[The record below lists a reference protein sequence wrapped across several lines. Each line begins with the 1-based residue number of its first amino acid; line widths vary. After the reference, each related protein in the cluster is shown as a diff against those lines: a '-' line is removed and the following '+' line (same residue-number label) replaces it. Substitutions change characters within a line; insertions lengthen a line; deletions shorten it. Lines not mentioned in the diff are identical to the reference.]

1 MAGRAL
7 SFCEVPLNL
16 GEQQRWKELT
26 VNLGGGGSQDIKLP
40 ERGGGFSYKDGGR
53 VGAGAACNR
62 LIYWRS
68 YGDTLELV
76 ELSGNANLDGNA
88 VRIRFPDSV
97 VVPCVG
103 IHETHAHVVV
113 LFATVCSVHRIVL
126 PHPSRIARMD
136 YGGDYGIPSVFADLS
151 LAELRNEAN
160 FHLLNQSPS
169 NYPHLG
175 ATWLTNEGEGLFAM
189 ATIGGSILLVKLP
202 QYGIQGI
209 VSEHELR
216 QASMMQRLWTGWVPS
231 VIRGGQE
238 SSDATLDLCVHRQDS
253 LGHDNF
259 VFAVCRDHKLR
270 MWSTNFFPSR
280 HGFFRRVSTRR
291 PACSAGLQCGSSHT
305 RDVFVSAGGREKMA
319 PGPKTLAIPL
329 RIARGRGSTHM
340 LTMLAVRRAAILL
353 SSGEAA
359 QEKKSRLVTSYWPS
373 LRPEAFAGVQKI
385 SDSTPASFELR
396 RQLLHEVRG
405 TQRFALRPWETSVL
419 RDFGSWRRRCVAVL
433 IEQPRL
439 QRFFGV
445 FDIRAPPHRL
455 QQAELS
461 RSFAIRPSRWQAVQ
475 GWCWF
480 QLRASPAIQITICTD
495 FPLSGFSQRV
505 TPATT
510 STCRDLQQLLP
521 GGADYFSRRPTTG
534 GTVCFTC
541 IRCSTSGAAS
551 ISMWPAA
558 VVAVIF
564 GRCRALS
571 DAVFSSRYSAAGGA
585 AYISMRCGPATRW
598 AVFSS
603 RYSTAGGAPYVS
615 MRCGPATRWAVFSS
629 RYPAAG
635 GAPYVSM
642 RCDLAAR
649 WAVVSSRCPAT
660 TGADYVSRCPTAGG
674 AVDYVSRCR
683 ATGDFISQCLTARR
697 ADNGSRYAAI
707 GGADSATA
715 LQQDQECVAEADLL
729 DYVADKIDQQTS
741 PGQSHMIQKAFDSQ
755 THSLYLVAF
764 LSFADRSM
772 FVVVQPVLED
782 GRYHFLHMATLCSPQ
797 EKLIGL
803 HLDPSTLWTVWTNS
817 YDETVAR
824 YCSIESGQ
832 AGQQG
837 WSQVILEP
845 AVSPEV
851 TVPNHQDPSEAY
863 LEHIFYPGRFSLQT
877 IAKALHIYR
886 RSVDVI
892 ADLSAAVLKEQVSL
906 VVESE
911 IQNAVTEYEVQQ
923 EEYYQVQLQSWNK
936 FYMCCTQYHQVAARP
951 LGVYSDEDTAMVCL
965 VKKYHQVAAR
975 PLGIYS
981 DEDTAMVCLVK
992 EGAVSFLRPCDGVE
1006 HLYLAPQGVC
1016 QPQHLSAAPFNIA
1029 DYKLCRDIVLLGDCL
1044 RLIRD
1049 QLTPDVVSAVEQDLF
1064 HLETP
1069 QNIVEPLVNNVIS
1082 EAGDVDQSSAEVIST
1097 LESSLQT
1104 IIDAPRAIDT
1114 VLQAM
1119 DVTGGDPENLAV
1131 PDLAAEPLRQLS
1143 LNHVF
1148 GSAVGHAVLESS
1160 ARQLATTRLAI
1171 CRDLLLLQGLMGR
1184 MGQRASLSQDSL
1196 NKLQSDL
1203 IPRTAQLMQVYYV
1216 ITWVAMATYTHVP
1229 SNSLDM
1235 NLRQLQAMDISDLGT
1250 GLPRYLMTEGT
1261 LLALFLHGVG
1271 GQQLGSLLAGHEDL
1285 DQDPCALWAGVLQT
1299 AVLYILQLL
1308 YPMSPSSL
1316 LPEFLMTKCQY
1327 LQLQEYVRLLDSWCV
1342 WNTSS
1347 RRFFLGAAHLNC
1359 GEPHKAVD
1367 CFLQGVHGVGNE
1379 DFLLNKLLQPTDQE
1393 LPHLPVLYLVKVL
1406 RLLEQFEVPE
1416 LVISLANSAIGMA
1429 QPDDP
1434 NIPMLWSKVF
1444 KYHLEL
1450 GHNNEA
1456 YAAMTANP
1464 DHTRRKDC
1472 LRQFIVILC
1481 ERSQLQTLVEF
1492 PYVGLHDEVVYI
1504 IESRARSVDL
1514 TAHNYYDLLYAF
1526 HIYRGSYRKAGS
1538 TMYEYGLRLGRELP
1552 GVKSLQKQAKCYLAA
1567 INTLRLVDPKYAWI
1581 VKPVRVETAT
1591 EEGRVSPKRDYSGDH
1606 RLPHKKKQVEI
1617 LELSELEK
1625 EYMVVLARLHLIQKD
1640 PDPAHATGPPLS
1652 AEETVALLVQAG
1664 LFDNAVS
1671 LSQAFRLSLVPVF
1684 EGLASKCVRLTLS
1697 GPDVPKVGGKKEAF
1711 DWLGANDIPFTHTSK
1726 PITAADQAWQLLQIY
1741 LERFDI
1747 AGVKGYHK
1755 SVANKLLSLGAPLPT
1770 WLVRAY
1776 KEKNASELLRLY
1788 LNFDLLE
1795 EACHLVGE
1803 YIDAVL
1809 GKGTEY
1815 FGLKSALH
1823 ATSPSVW
1830 LPYTAIDHLLYTLR
1844 TAEGNSMYA
1853 KLHMELCDKLQVYHR
1868 NVERVS
1874 QDMVQTALQKA
1885 ARHSRQD
1892 QSFNVSSF
1900 GRT

>member
-16 GEQQRWKELT
+16 GDQQRWKELT
-26 VNLGGGGSQDIKLP
+26 LSLGGGGSQDIKLP
-40 ERGGGFSYKDGGR
+40 ERGGGFSYRDGAR

-88 VRIRFPDSV
+88 VRIRFPDSA

-113 LFATVCSVHRIVL
+113 LFATVGSVHRIVL

-175 ATWLTNEGEGLFAM
+175 ATWLTNEGEALFAM

-209 VSEHELR
+209 VTEHELR

-270 MWSTNFFPSR
+270 MWSTN
-280 HGFFRRVSTRR
+280 
-291 PACSAGLQCGSSHT
+291 
-305 RDVFVSAGGREKMA
+305 
-319 PGPKTLAIPL
+319 
-329 RIARGRGSTHM
+329 
-340 LTMLAVRRAAILL
+340 
-353 SSGEAA
+353 
-359 QEKKSRLVTSYWPS
+359 
-373 LRPEAFAGVQKI
+373 
-385 SDSTPASFELR
+385 
-396 RQLLHEVRG
+396 
-405 TQRFALRPWETSVL
+405 
-419 RDFGSWRRRCVAVL
+419 
-433 IEQPRL
+433 
-439 QRFFGV
+439 
-445 FDIRAPPHRL
+445 
-455 QQAELS
+455 
-461 RSFAIRPSRWQAVQ
+461 
-475 GWCWF
+475 
-480 QLRASPAIQITICTD
+480 
-495 FPLSGFSQRV
+495 
-505 TPATT
+505 
-510 STCRDLQQLLP
+510 
-521 GGADYFSRRPTTG
+521 
-534 GTVCFTC
+534 
-541 IRCSTSGAAS
+541 
-551 ISMWPAA
+551 
-558 VVAVIF
+558 
-564 GRCRALS
+564 
-571 DAVFSSRYSAAGGA
+571 
-585 AYISMRCGPATRW
+585 
-598 AVFSS
+598 
-603 RYSTAGGAPYVS
+603 
-615 MRCGPATRWAVFSS
+615 
-629 RYPAAG
+629 
-635 GAPYVSM
+635 
-642 RCDLAAR
+642 
-649 WAVVSSRCPAT
+649 
-660 TGADYVSRCPTAGG
+660 
-674 AVDYVSRCR
+674 
-683 ATGDFISQCLTARR
+683 
-697 ADNGSRYAAI
+697 
-707 GGADSATA
+707 
-715 LQQDQECVAEADLL
+715 DQECVAETDLL
-729 DYVADKIDQQTS
+729 DFVADKIDQQTA
-741 PGQSHMIQKAFDSQ
+741 PGQSHMIRKAYDSQ
-755 THSLYLVAF
+755 THSLYLVTF

-782 GRYHFLHMATLCSPQ
+782 GRYHFLHMATLCAPQ
-797 EKLIGL
+797 
-803 HLDPSTLWTVWTNS
+803 
-817 YDETVAR
+817 
-824 YCSIESGQ
+824 
-832 AGQQG
+832 
-837 WSQVILEP
+837 
-845 AVSPEV
+845 
-851 TVPNHQDPSEAY
+851 
-863 LEHIFYPGRFSLQT
+863 
-877 IAKALHIYR
+877 
-886 RSVDVI
+886 
-892 ADLSAAVLKEQVSL
+892 
-906 VVESE
+906 

-936 FYMCCTQYHQVAARP
+936 FYMCCTQYHQVAGRP
-951 LGVYSDEDTAMVCL
+951 LGIYSDEDTAMVCL
-965 VKKYHQVAAR
+965 LKKYHQVAAR

-981 DEDTAMVCLVK
+981 DEDTAMVCLLK
-992 EGAVSFLRPCDGVE
+992 KGAVSFLRPCDGVE

-1029 DYKLCRDIVLLGDCL
+1029 EKGTLLDFQGDAPLGKGMCLPLLGDAPPEM
-1044 RLIRD
+1044 
-1049 QLTPDVVSAVEQDLF
+1049 LTPDVVSAVEQDLF

-1216 ITWVAMATYTHVP
+1216 ITWVSTATYTHVP

-1271 GQQLGSLLAGHEDL
+1271 GQQLGTLLAGSEDL
-1285 DQDPCALWAGVLQT
+1285 DQDPCPLWSGVLQT
-1299 AVLYILQLL
+1299 AVLHILQLL

-1342 WNTSS
+1342 WNSSS
-1347 RRFFLGAAHLNC
+1347 RRFFLGTAHLNC
-1359 GEPHKAVD
+1359 GEPQKAVD

-1640 PDPAHATGPPLS
+1640 PDPAHATGYILYRRTPTLHMPQVSTYLVTPELSELEKEYMVVLARLHLIQKDPDPAHATGPPLS

-1684 EGLASKCVRLTLS
+1684 EGLASKCVRLTVS
-1697 GPDVPKVGGKKEAF
+1697 GPDIPKVGGKKEGL

-1726 PITAADQAWQLLQIY
+1726 PITAADQAWQLLQTY

-1747 AGVKGYHK
+1747 TGVKGYHK

-1770 WLVRAY
+1770 WLIRAY

-1853 KLHMELCDKLQVYHR
+1853 KLHMDLSDKLQVYHR

-1892 QSFNVSSF
+1892 QSFNMSAY

>member
-16 GEQQRWKELT
+16 GSQQRWKELT
-26 VNLGGGGSQDIKLP
+26 VNLGGVGNQDIKLP

-53 VGAGAACNR
+53 VGAGPACNR

-76 ELSGNANLDGNA
+76 ELSGDANLEGNA
-88 VRIRFPDSV
+88 VRIRFPDTA

-113 LFATVCSVHRIVL
+113 LLATVGSVHRIVL

-136 YGGDYGIPSVFADLS
+136 YGGYFGIPSVFADLS
-151 LAELRNEAN
+151 LAELRNENN

-175 ATWLTNEGEGLFAM
+175 ATWLTNEG
-189 ATIGGSILLVKLP
+189 KLSLP
-202 QYGIQGI
+202 WQPLGKHLIGI
-209 VSEHELR
+209 VTEHELR

-270 MWSTNFFPSR
+270 MWSTN
-280 HGFFRRVSTRR
+280 
-291 PACSAGLQCGSSHT
+291 
-305 RDVFVSAGGREKMA
+305 
-319 PGPKTLAIPL
+319 
-329 RIARGRGSTHM
+329 
-340 LTMLAVRRAAILL
+340 
-353 SSGEAA
+353 
-359 QEKKSRLVTSYWPS
+359 
-373 LRPEAFAGVQKI
+373 
-385 SDSTPASFELR
+385 
-396 RQLLHEVRG
+396 
-405 TQRFALRPWETSVL
+405 
-419 RDFGSWRRRCVAVL
+419 
-433 IEQPRL
+433 
-439 QRFFGV
+439 
-445 FDIRAPPHRL
+445 
-455 QQAELS
+455 
-461 RSFAIRPSRWQAVQ
+461 
-475 GWCWF
+475 
-480 QLRASPAIQITICTD
+480 
-495 FPLSGFSQRV
+495 
-505 TPATT
+505 
-510 STCRDLQQLLP
+510 
-521 GGADYFSRRPTTG
+521 
-534 GTVCFTC
+534 
-541 IRCSTSGAAS
+541 
-551 ISMWPAA
+551 
-558 VVAVIF
+558 
-564 GRCRALS
+564 
-571 DAVFSSRYSAAGGA
+571 
-585 AYISMRCGPATRW
+585 
-598 AVFSS
+598 
-603 RYSTAGGAPYVS
+603 
-615 MRCGPATRWAVFSS
+615 
-629 RYPAAG
+629 
-635 GAPYVSM
+635 
-642 RCDLAAR
+642 
-649 WAVVSSRCPAT
+649 
-660 TGADYVSRCPTAGG
+660 
-674 AVDYVSRCR
+674 
-683 ATGDFISQCLTARR
+683 
-697 ADNGSRYAAI
+697 
-707 GGADSATA
+707 
-715 LQQDQECVAEADLL
+715 DQECVAEADLL
-729 DYVADKIDQQTS
+729 DFVADKIDQQTA
-741 PGQSHMIQKAFDSQ
+741 PGQSHMIQKTYDSQ

-797 EKLIGL
+797 EKLISL
-803 HLDPSTLWTVWTNS
+803 HLDPSTLWTVWTNR

-824 YCSIESGQ
+824 YCSIESGP

-886 RSVDVI
+886 RAVDVI
-892 ADLSAAVLKEQVSL
+892 ADLSAAVLKEQVAL
-906 VVESE
+906 VVETE

-923 EEYYQVQLQSWNK
+923 EEYYQIQLQCWNK
-936 FYMCCTQYHQVAARP
+936 FYLCCTQYHQVAARP

-965 VKKYHQVAAR
+965 VKK
-975 PLGIYS
+975 
-981 DEDTAMVCLVK
+981 
-992 EGAVSFLRPCDGVE
+992 GAVSFLRPCDGVE
-1006 HLYLAPQGVC
+1006 HLYLSPQGVC
-1016 QPQHLSAAPFNIA
+1016 QPQHLSTAPLNIA
-1029 DYKLCRDIVLLGDCL
+1029 DEKLCRDVVLLGDCLRLIQDQLTPDVVSAVEQDSVDFSLCYEKLCRDVVLLGDCL

-1049 QLTPDVVSAVEQDLF
+1049 QLTPDVVSAVEQDLYHLETPQNIVEPLQDLY

-1119 DVTGGDPENLAV
+1119 DVTGGDPENLACYKNAF
-1131 PDLAAEPLRQLS
+1131 PAGEPLRQLS

-1148 GSAVGHAVLESS
+1148 GSAAGHAVLETS
-1160 ARQLATTRLAI
+1160 ARGLATTRLAI

-1216 ITWVAMATYTHVP
+1216 IAWVSTATYTHIP
-1229 SNSLDM
+1229 STSLDM
-1235 NLRQLQAMDISDLGT
+1235 NLRQLQTMDISDLGT
-1250 GLPRYLMTEGT
+1250 GLPRYLMTEGS

-1271 GQQLGSLLAGHEDL
+1271 GQQLGSLLAGSAEL
-1285 DQDPCALWAGVLQT
+1285 DQDPCPLWSGVLQT

-1327 LQLQEYVRLLDSWCV
+1327 LQLQEYVRLLDSWCVWNRSMCVCWTAGVCGTPPEYVRLLDSWCVWNTSRVCAPAGQLVCVEHEYVRLLDSWCV

-1393 LPHLPVLYLVKVL
+1393 LEHLPVLYLVKVL

-1472 LRQFIVILC
+1472 LRQFIVVLC

-1591 EEGRVSPKRDYSGDH
+1591 EEGRVSPKRDYTGDR
-1606 RLPHKKKQVEI
+1606 RLPDKKKQVEI

-1625 EYMVVLARLHLIQKD
+1625 EYMVVLARLHLIQRDPDPAHATGMYMVVLARLHLIQRDPDPAHATGMYMVVLARLHLIQRDPDPAHATGMYMVVLARLHLIQRDPDPAHATGMYMVVLARLHLIQRDPDPAHATGMYMVVLARLHLIQRDPDPAHATGMYMVVLARLHLIQRDPDPADATGMYMVVLARLHLIQRD

-1671 LSQAFRLSLVPVF
+1671 LSQAFKLSLVPVF

-1697 GPDVPKVGGKKEAF
+1697 GPDIPKVGGKKEGF

-1726 PITAADQAWQLLQIY
+1726 PITAADQAWQLLQAY

-1747 AGVKGYHK
+1747 TGVKGYHK

-1844 TAEGNSMYA
+1844 TAEGNHSYA
-1853 KLHMELCDKLQVYHR
+1853 KLHLDLSEKLSVYHR

-1874 QDMVQTALQKA
+1874 RDMVQSALQKA
-1885 ARHSRQD
+1885 ARHARQD
-1892 QSFNVSSF
+1892 TSFNLSSY

>member
-16 GEQQRWKELT
+16 GSQQRWKELT
-26 VNLGGGGSQDIKLP
+26 VNLGGVGSQDIKLP

-53 VGAGAACNR
+53 VGAGPACNR

-76 ELSGNANLDGNA
+76 ELSGDANLEGNA
-88 VRIRFPDSV
+88 VRIRFPDSA

-113 LFATVCSVHRIVL
+113 LLATVGSVHRIVL

-136 YGGDYGIPSVFADLS
+136 YGGDFGIPSVFVDLS
-151 LAELRNEAN
+151 LAELRNENN

-175 ATWLTNEGEGLFAM
+175 ATWLTNEGEALFAM

-209 VSEHELR
+209 VTEHELR

-270 MWSTNFFPSR
+270 MWSTN
-280 HGFFRRVSTRR
+280 
-291 PACSAGLQCGSSHT
+291 
-305 RDVFVSAGGREKMA
+305 
-319 PGPKTLAIPL
+319 
-329 RIARGRGSTHM
+329 
-340 LTMLAVRRAAILL
+340 
-353 SSGEAA
+353 
-359 QEKKSRLVTSYWPS
+359 
-373 LRPEAFAGVQKI
+373 
-385 SDSTPASFELR
+385 
-396 RQLLHEVRG
+396 
-405 TQRFALRPWETSVL
+405 
-419 RDFGSWRRRCVAVL
+419 
-433 IEQPRL
+433 
-439 QRFFGV
+439 
-445 FDIRAPPHRL
+445 
-455 QQAELS
+455 
-461 RSFAIRPSRWQAVQ
+461 
-475 GWCWF
+475 
-480 QLRASPAIQITICTD
+480 
-495 FPLSGFSQRV
+495 
-505 TPATT
+505 
-510 STCRDLQQLLP
+510 
-521 GGADYFSRRPTTG
+521 
-534 GTVCFTC
+534 
-541 IRCSTSGAAS
+541 
-551 ISMWPAA
+551 
-558 VVAVIF
+558 
-564 GRCRALS
+564 
-571 DAVFSSRYSAAGGA
+571 
-585 AYISMRCGPATRW
+585 
-598 AVFSS
+598 
-603 RYSTAGGAPYVS
+603 
-615 MRCGPATRWAVFSS
+615 
-629 RYPAAG
+629 
-635 GAPYVSM
+635 
-642 RCDLAAR
+642 
-649 WAVVSSRCPAT
+649 
-660 TGADYVSRCPTAGG
+660 
-674 AVDYVSRCR
+674 
-683 ATGDFISQCLTARR
+683 
-697 ADNGSRYAAI
+697 
-707 GGADSATA
+707 
-715 LQQDQECVAEADLL
+715 DQECVAEADLL
-729 DYVADKIDQQTS
+729 DFVADKIDQQTA
-741 PGQSHMIQKAFDSQ
+741 PGQSHMIQKTYDSQ

-797 EKLIGL
+797 EKLISL
-803 HLDPSTLWTVWTNS
+803 HLDPSTLWTVWTNR

-824 YCSIESGQ
+824 YCSIESGP

-886 RSVDVI
+886 RAVDVI
-892 ADLSAAVLKEQVSL
+892 ADLSAAVLKEQVAL
-906 VVESE
+906 VVETE

-923 EEYYQVQLQSWNK
+923 EEYYQIQLQCWNK
-936 FYMCCTQYHQVAARP
+936 FYLCCTQYHQVAARP

-965 VKKYHQVAAR
+965 VKK
-975 PLGIYS
+975 
-981 DEDTAMVCLVK
+981 
-992 EGAVSFLRPCDGVE
+992 GAVSFLRPCDGVE
-1006 HLYLAPQGVC
+1006 HLYLSPQGVC
-1016 QPQHLSAAPFNIA
+1016 QPQHLSAAPLNIT
-1029 DYKLCRDIVLLGDCL
+1029 DEKLCRDVVLLGDCL

-1049 QLTPDVVSAVEQDLF
+1049 QLTPDVVSAVEQDLY

-1148 GSAVGHAVLESS
+1148 GSAAGHAVLETS
-1160 ARQLATTRLAI
+1160 ARGLPPSMHCTCNFCKPVCYSHCSKCFSSRGAPETAEFEPRVWQRCGTCSTGDVPAEPLRQLSLNHVFGSAAGHAVLETSARGLATTRLAI

-1203 IPRTAQLMQVYYV
+1203 IPRTAQLMQVYHV
-1216 ITWVAMATYTHVP
+1216 ITWVSTATYTHIP
-1229 SNSLDM
+1229 STSLDM
-1235 NLRQLQAMDISDLGT
+1235 NLRQLQTMDISDLGT
-1250 GLPRYLMTEGT
+1250 GLPRYLMTEGS

-1271 GQQLGSLLAGHEDL
+1271 GQQLGSLLAGSAEL
-1285 DQDPCALWAGVLQT
+1285 DQDPCPLWSGVLQT

-1316 LPEFLMTKCQY
+1316 FPEFLMTKCQY

-1359 GEPHKAVD
+1359 GEPHKAMD

-1393 LPHLPVLYLVKVL
+1393 LEHLPVLYLVKVL

-1472 LRQFIVILC
+1472 LRQFIVVLC

-1538 TMYEYGLRLGRELP
+1538 TMYEYGLRLGRDLPGVKSLQKQAKCYLAVNDVTLFVSGSTMYEYGLRLGRELPAGSTMYEYGLRLGRELPAGSTMDEYGLRLGRELPAGSTMDEYGLRLGRELPVYSPAGSTMYEYGLRLGRELP

-1591 EEGRVSPKRDYSGDH
+1591 EEGRVSPKRDYSGDR
-1606 RLPHKKKQVEI
+1606 RLPDKKKQVEI

-1625 EYMVVLARLHLIQKD
+1625 EYMVVLARLHLIQRD

-1697 GPDVPKVGGKKEAF
+1697 GPDIPKVGGKKEGF

-1726 PITAADQAWQLLQIY
+1726 PITAADQAWQLLQAY

-1747 AGVKGYHK
+1747 TGVKGYHK

-1844 TAEGNSMYA
+1844 TAEGNHSYA
-1853 KLHMELCDKLQVYHR
+1853 KLHLDLSEKLSVYHR

-1874 QDMVQTALQKA
+1874 RDMVQSALQKA
-1885 ARHSRQD
+1885 ARHARQD
-1892 QSFNVSSF
+1892 TSFNMSSY

>member
-16 GEQQRWKELT
+16 GDQQRWKELT
-26 VNLGGGGSQDIKLP
+26 LSLGGGGSQDIKLP
-40 ERGGGFSYKDGGR
+40 ERGGGFSYRDGAR

-88 VRIRFPDSV
+88 VRIRFPDSA

-113 LFATVCSVHRIVL
+113 LFATVGSVHRIVL

-175 ATWLTNEGEGLFAM
+175 ATWLTNEGEALFAM

-202 QYGIQGI
+202 QYGIQAGI
-209 VSEHELR
+209 VTEHELR

-270 MWSTNFFPSR
+270 MWSTN
-280 HGFFRRVSTRR
+280 
-291 PACSAGLQCGSSHT
+291 
-305 RDVFVSAGGREKMA
+305 
-319 PGPKTLAIPL
+319 
-329 RIARGRGSTHM
+329 
-340 LTMLAVRRAAILL
+340 
-353 SSGEAA
+353 
-359 QEKKSRLVTSYWPS
+359 
-373 LRPEAFAGVQKI
+373 
-385 SDSTPASFELR
+385 
-396 RQLLHEVRG
+396 
-405 TQRFALRPWETSVL
+405 
-419 RDFGSWRRRCVAVL
+419 
-433 IEQPRL
+433 
-439 QRFFGV
+439 
-445 FDIRAPPHRL
+445 
-455 QQAELS
+455 
-461 RSFAIRPSRWQAVQ
+461 
-475 GWCWF
+475 
-480 QLRASPAIQITICTD
+480 
-495 FPLSGFSQRV
+495 
-505 TPATT
+505 
-510 STCRDLQQLLP
+510 
-521 GGADYFSRRPTTG
+521 
-534 GTVCFTC
+534 
-541 IRCSTSGAAS
+541 
-551 ISMWPAA
+551 
-558 VVAVIF
+558 
-564 GRCRALS
+564 
-571 DAVFSSRYSAAGGA
+571 
-585 AYISMRCGPATRW
+585 
-598 AVFSS
+598 
-603 RYSTAGGAPYVS
+603 
-615 MRCGPATRWAVFSS
+615 
-629 RYPAAG
+629 
-635 GAPYVSM
+635 
-642 RCDLAAR
+642 
-649 WAVVSSRCPAT
+649 
-660 TGADYVSRCPTAGG
+660 
-674 AVDYVSRCR
+674 
-683 ATGDFISQCLTARR
+683 
-697 ADNGSRYAAI
+697 
-707 GGADSATA
+707 
-715 LQQDQECVAEADLL
+715 DQECVAEADLL
-729 DYVADKIDQQTS
+729 DFVADKIDQQTA
-741 PGQSHMIQKAFDSQ
+741 PGQSHMIRKAYDSQ

-782 GRYHFLHMATLCSPQ
+782 GRYHFLHVATLCSPQ

-817 YDETVAR
+817 YDETVVR
-824 YCSIESGQ
+824 YCSIESSQ

-845 AVSPEV
+845 AVSHEV
-851 TVPNHQDPSEAY
+851 TVPNYQDPSEAY

-886 RSVDVI
+886 RSVDAI

-906 VVESE
+906 VVETE

-951 LGVYSDEDTAMVCL
+951 LG
-965 VKKYHQVAAR
+965 
-975 PLGIYS
+975 IYS
-981 DEDTAMVCLVK
+981 DEDTAMVCLLK
-992 EGAVSFLRPCDGVE
+992 KGAVSFLRPCDGVE

-1029 DYKLCRDIVLLGDCL
+1029 DDKLCRDIVLLGDCL
-1044 RLIRD
+1044 RLIHD

-1216 ITWVAMATYTHVP
+1216 ITWVATATYTHVP

-1271 GQQLGSLLAGHEDL
+1271 GQQLGTLLAGSEDL
-1285 DQDPCALWAGVLQT
+1285 DQDPCALWSGVLQT
-1299 AVLYILQLL
+1299 AVLHILQLL

-1342 WNTSS
+1342 WNSSS
-1347 RRFFLGAAHLNC
+1347 RRFFLGTAHLNC
-1359 GEPHKAVD
+1359 GEPQKAVD

-1652 AEETVALLVQAG
+1652 AEETAALLVQAG

-1684 EGLASKCVRLTLS
+1684 EGLASKCVRLTQS
-1697 GPDVPKVGGKKEAF
+1697 GPDIPKVGGKKEGL

-1726 PITAADQAWQLLQIY
+1726 PITAADQAWQLLQTY
-1741 LERFDI
+1741 LERFDVT
-1747 AGVKGYHK
+1747 GVKGYHK

-1853 KLHMELCDKLQVYHR
+1853 KLHMDLSDKLQVYHR

-1892 QSFNVSSF
+1892 QSFNMSAY

>member
-16 GEQQRWKELT
+16 GSQQRWKELT
-26 VNLGGGGSQDIKLP
+26 VNLGGVGSQDIKLP

-53 VGAGAACNR
+53 VGAGPACNR

-76 ELSGNANLDGNA
+76 ELSGDANLEGNA
-88 VRIRFPDSV
+88 VRIRFPDSA

-113 LFATVCSVHRIVL
+113 LLATVGSVHRIVL

-136 YGGDYGIPSVFADLS
+136 YGGDFGIPSVFADLS
-151 LAELRNEAN
+151 LAELRNENN

-175 ATWLTNEGEGLFAM
+175 ATWLTNEGEALFAM

-209 VSEHELR
+209 VTEHELR

-270 MWSTNFFPSR
+270 MWSAN
-280 HGFFRRVSTRR
+280 
-291 PACSAGLQCGSSHT
+291 
-305 RDVFVSAGGREKMA
+305 
-319 PGPKTLAIPL
+319 
-329 RIARGRGSTHM
+329 
-340 LTMLAVRRAAILL
+340 
-353 SSGEAA
+353 
-359 QEKKSRLVTSYWPS
+359 
-373 LRPEAFAGVQKI
+373 
-385 SDSTPASFELR
+385 
-396 RQLLHEVRG
+396 
-405 TQRFALRPWETSVL
+405 
-419 RDFGSWRRRCVAVL
+419 
-433 IEQPRL
+433 
-439 QRFFGV
+439 
-445 FDIRAPPHRL
+445 
-455 QQAELS
+455 
-461 RSFAIRPSRWQAVQ
+461 
-475 GWCWF
+475 
-480 QLRASPAIQITICTD
+480 
-495 FPLSGFSQRV
+495 
-505 TPATT
+505 
-510 STCRDLQQLLP
+510 
-521 GGADYFSRRPTTG
+521 
-534 GTVCFTC
+534 
-541 IRCSTSGAAS
+541 
-551 ISMWPAA
+551 
-558 VVAVIF
+558 
-564 GRCRALS
+564 
-571 DAVFSSRYSAAGGA
+571 
-585 AYISMRCGPATRW
+585 
-598 AVFSS
+598 
-603 RYSTAGGAPYVS
+603 
-615 MRCGPATRWAVFSS
+615 
-629 RYPAAG
+629 
-635 GAPYVSM
+635 
-642 RCDLAAR
+642 
-649 WAVVSSRCPAT
+649 
-660 TGADYVSRCPTAGG
+660 
-674 AVDYVSRCR
+674 
-683 ATGDFISQCLTARR
+683 
-697 ADNGSRYAAI
+697 
-707 GGADSATA
+707 
-715 LQQDQECVAEADLL
+715 DQECVAEADLL
-729 DYVADKIDQQTS
+729 DFVADKIDQQTA
-741 PGQSHMIQKAFDSQ
+741 PGQSHMIQKTYDSQ

-797 EKLIGL
+797 EKLISL

-824 YCSIESGQ
+824 YCSIESGP

-886 RSVDVI
+886 RAVDVI
-892 ADLSAAVLKEQVSL
+892 ADLSAAVLKEQVAL
-906 VVESE
+906 VVETE

-923 EEYYQVQLQSWNK
+923 EEYYQIQLQCWNK
-936 FYMCCTQYHQVAARP
+936 FYLCCTQYHQVAARP

-965 VKKYHQVAAR
+965 VKK
-975 PLGIYS
+975 
-981 DEDTAMVCLVK
+981 
-992 EGAVSFLRPCDGVE
+992 GAVSFLRPCDGVE
-1006 HLYLAPQGVC
+1006 HLYLSPQGVC
-1016 QPQHLSAAPFNIA
+1016 QPQHLSAAPLNIA
-1029 DYKLCRDIVLLGDCL
+1029 DEKLCRDVVLLGDCL

-1049 QLTPDVVSAVEQDLF
+1049 QLTPDVVSAVEQDLY

-1104 IIDAPRAIDT
+1104 IIDAPRAIDM

-1131 PDLAAEPLRQLS
+1131 PDLAGEPLRQLS

-1148 GSAVGHAVLESS
+1148 GSAAGHAVLETS
-1160 ARQLATTRLAI
+1160 ARGLATTRLAI

-1203 IPRTAQLMQVYYV
+1203 IPRTAQLMQVYHV
-1216 ITWVAMATYTHVP
+1216 ITWVSTATYTHIP
-1229 SNSLDM
+1229 STSLDM
-1235 NLRQLQAMDISDLGT
+1235 NLRQLQTMDISDLGT
-1250 GLPRYLMTEGT
+1250 GLPRYLMTEGS

-1271 GQQLGSLLAGHEDL
+1271 GQQLGSLLAGSAEL
-1285 DQDPCALWAGVLQT
+1285 DQDPCPLWSGVLQT

-1316 LPEFLMTKCQY
+1316 FPEFLMTKCQY

-1393 LPHLPVLYLVKVL
+1393 LEHLPVLYLVKVL

-1472 LRQFIVILC
+1472 LRQFIVVLC

-1581 VKPVRVETAT
+1581 VKPVRVVTAT
-1591 EEGRVSPKRDYSGDH
+1591 EEGRVSPKRDYTGDR
-1606 RLPHKKKQVEI
+1606 RLPDKKKQVEI

-1625 EYMVVLARLHLIQKD
+1625 EYMVVLARLHLIQRDPDPAHATGMYMVVLARLHLIQRD

-1671 LSQAFRLSLVPVF
+1671 LSQAFRLTLVPVF

-1697 GPDVPKVGGKKEAF
+1697 GPDIPKVGGKKEGF

-1726 PITAADQAWQLLQIY
+1726 PITAADQAWQLLQAY

-1747 AGVKGYHK
+1747 TGVKGYHK

-1844 TAEGNSMYA
+1844 TAEGNHSYA
-1853 KLHMELCDKLQVYHR
+1853 KLHLDLSEKLSVYHR

-1874 QDMVQTALQKA
+1874 RDMVQSALQKA
-1885 ARHSRQD
+1885 ARHTRQD
-1892 QSFNVSSF
+1892 TSFNMSSY